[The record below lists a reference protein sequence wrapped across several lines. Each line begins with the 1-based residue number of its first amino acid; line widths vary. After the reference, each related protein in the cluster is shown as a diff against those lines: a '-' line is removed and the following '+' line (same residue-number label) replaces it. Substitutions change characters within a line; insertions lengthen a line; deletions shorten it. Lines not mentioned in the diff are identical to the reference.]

1 MTSKINESR
10 MLNSTKQQSPNNSAS
25 KDENDR
31 LFDALVSGKK
41 PSTTNTD
48 SAKKKFILADKTSKS
63 QKSTNNAEMAKAA
76 KAAAAVAS
84 NLSPRQTNSSPRASP
99 RHYGS
104 SATCP
109 SPSASPRQDSGSSPR
124 HHQSSAPR
132 YKNALY
138 LNRRFFRISS
148 FNLNHKWKLLGVIHQ
163 LKFTFCNGVDC

>member
-1 MTSKINESR
+1 MWEYSINPNKINQSR
-10 MLNSTKQQSPNNSAS
+10 MLNSTNQPSPNNSAS

-31 LFDALVSGKK
+31 LFDALISGKK
-41 PSTTNTD
+41 PPSTNTD
-48 SAKKKFILADKTSKS
+48 SAKKKFILADKNSKT
-63 QKSTNNAEMAKAA
+63 QKPTKEAESAKVAKAV
-76 KAAAAVAS
+76 AAVAS

-132 YKNALY
+132 
-138 LNRRFFRISS
+138 
-148 FNLNHKWKLLGVIHQ
+148 
-163 LKFTFCNGVDC
+163 

>member
-1 MTSKINESR
+1 MTSKINQSR

-48 SAKKKFILADKTSKS
+48 SAKKKFILADKNSKS
-63 QKSTNNAEMAKAA
+63 QKSTSNAETAKAA

-132 YKNALY
+132 YRNAL
-138 LNRRFFRISS
+138 N
-148 FNLNHKWKLLGVIHQ
+148 
-163 LKFTFCNGVDC
+163 